1 MADPRSPLKLDRSEN
16 VFTDYKP
23 AYTEAQAV
31 AEATRCLYCSDA
43 PCMHAC
49 PTHIDVPQFIR
60 KIASH
65 NDKGSARTIF
75 DANILGMSCARV
87 CPVETLCV
95 GSCVY
100 NHLGH
105 PPIQIGRLQ
114 RYATDRA
121 FDQGWRYYEAGPDTG
136 KKVALIGAGPASLAC
151 AHELRRRGHGAVIL
165 EKRQEIGGLNTT
177 GVAPHKMKADQGVRE
192 AEWVLGIGGIE
203 VRTGVEVGK
212 DISVADL
219 DKQFDAVF
227 VGLGLGPD
235 TPLQVPGE
243 ALTGVHGAVA
253 WIEQFKLGQLD
264 LRGVQ
269 SCLVIGGGNTALDCV
284 REAITLGIPNVTM
297 VYRGTEKGMPG
308 YSHEWK
314 AAQVK
319 GAKAEWQ
326 AVPVAFEGPGKVQR
340 AVLQRLDASKK
351 PIVGATFAVQADL
364 VLMAIG
370 QARIGDLVGGLEGIA
385 VERGVVVTD
394 AHGATGRPGWYAG
407 GDCRN
412 GGKEVVNAAAEGK
425 AAAIAIDAWLQAGNS
440 GI

>member
-1 MADPRSPLKLDRSEN
+1 MADRRTQLPPQRSEG

-23 AYTEAQAV
+23 AYTPQQAV
-31 AEATRCLYCSDA
+31 VEATRCLYCSDA
-43 PCMHAC
+43 PCMLAC

-60 KIASH
+60 KIATG
-65 NDKGSARTIF
+65 NDHGSARSIF

-87 CPVETLCV
+87 CPVETLCA
-95 GSCVY
+95 GACVY
-100 NHLGH
+100 NQLGH

-121 FDQGWRYYEAGPDTG
+121 FAEGWRFFEAGPDTG

-151 AHELRRRGHGAVIL
+151 AHELRRHGHAAVIF

-177 GVAPHKMKADQGVRE
+177 GVAPHKMKADKGLEE

-212 DISVADL
+212 DISL
-219 DKQFDAVF
+219 EQLEREFDAVF

-235 TPLQVPGE
+235 TPLQVTGEDLPG
-243 ALTGVHGAVA
+243 VVGAVA
-253 WIEQFKLGQLD
+253 WIEQFKLGQVD
-264 LRGVQ
+264 LAGVR
-269 SCLVIGGGNTALDCV
+269 SCLVIGGGNTALDVV

-297 VYRGTEKGMPG
+297 VYRGSEAGMPG

-326 AVPVAFEGPGKVQR
+326 AVPLAFEGAGKVQK
-340 AVLQRLDASKK
+340 AVLQRLDANKK
-351 PIVGATFAVQADL
+351 PIAGATFGVDADL

-370 QARIGDLVGGLEGIA
+370 QARIGGLVGDLAGIE
-385 VERGVVVTD
+385 VQRGVIVTD

-425 AAAIAIDAWLQAGNS
+425 AAAIAIDQYLNAKA
-440 GI
+440 

>member
-1 MADPRSPLKLDRSEN
+1 MANPRSPLKLDRSES

-23 AYTEAQAV
+23 AYTATQAV
-31 AEATRCLYCSDA
+31 VEATRCLYCSDA

-49 PTHIDVPQFIR
+49 PTHIDVPEFIR
-60 KIASH
+60 KIASQ

-100 NHLGH
+100 NHMGH

-121 FDQGWRYYEAGPDTG
+121 YAEGWRFYEAGAATG
-136 KKVALIGAGPASLAC
+136 KTVALIGAGPASLAC

-177 GVAPHKMKADQGVRE
+177 GVAPHKMKADQGVAE

-212 DISVADL
+212 DIALADL
-219 DKQFDAVF
+219 EQQFDAVF

-243 ALTGVHGAVA
+243 DLAGVHGAVA
-253 WIEQFKLGQLD
+253 WIEQFKLGQID
-264 LRGVQ
+264 LSQVK
-269 SCLVIGGGNTALDCV
+269 SCLIIGGGNTALDCV

-297 VYRGTEKGMPG
+297 VYRGTEAGMPG
-308 YSHEWK
+308 YAHEWK

-319 GAKAEWQ
+319 SAKAEWQ
-326 AVPVAFEGPGKVQR
+326 SVPLAFEGDGKVQR
-340 AVLQRLDASKK
+340 AVLQRLDGSKK
-351 PIVGATFAVQADL
+351 PIPGETFTVEAEL

-370 QARIGDLVGGLEGIA
+370 QSRIGSLVGDLAGI
-385 VERGVVVTD
+385 VVNRGVVVTD
-394 AHGATGRPGWYAG
+394 AQGATGRPGWYAG

-425 AAAIAIDAWLQAGNS
+425 AAAIAIDAYLLAGKTGN
-440 GI
+440 